1 MMNDEQNKKLAVKD
15 LIALGVLNAVFI
27 VIFSIVGMILGMF
40 PVTYLVMPALVA
52 IPLGVVFMLLVAKVA
67 KRGAFLVSG
76 ILQGIVFLLLGIY
89 WPLITAIIIAA
100 LAGEILVQG
109 EYQNFKRIASGYM
122 LLILGYAFG
131 SFSPMVFF
139 ADSYRTMAV
148 GRGYDEGYINQL
160 ITLLNGPVLAAI
172 LAVSAAG
179 ALAGAYFGRKVL
191 KKHFIKAGI
200 V

>member
-1 MMNDEQNKKLAVKD
+1 MDNEQDKKLKVKD

-27 VIFSIVGMILGMF
+27 VTFSVMGMILGMF
-40 PVTYLVMPALVA
+40 PLTYLIMPALVA
-52 IPLGVVFMLLVAKVA
+52 VPLGVVFMLLVAKVA
-67 KRGAFLVSG
+67 KKGAFFISG

-89 WPLITAIIIAA
+89 WPLITAIVAA
-100 LAGEILVQG
+100 SLAGEILVQG
-109 EYQNFKRIASGYM
+109 DYQNFKRIAAGYM

-131 SFSPMVFF
+131 SFSPVVFF
-139 ADSYRTMAV
+139 AEAYRTMAV

-160 ITLLNGPVLAAI
+160 IALLNGPVLVAI

-179 ALAGAYFGRKVL
+179 ALAGAYFGRRVL
-191 KKHFIKAGI
+191 KKHFVKAGI

>member
-1 MMNDEQNKKLAVKD
+1 MDNEQDKKLKVKD

-27 VIFSIVGMILGMF
+27 VTFSVMGMILGMF
-40 PVTYLVMPALVA
+40 PLTYLIMPALVA
-52 IPLGVVFMLLVAKVA
+52 VPLGVVFMLLVAKVA
-67 KRGAFLVSG
+67 KKGAFFISG

-89 WPLITAIIIAA
+89 WPLITAIVAA
-100 LAGEILVQG
+100 SLAGEILVQG
-109 EYQNFKRIASGYM
+109 DYQNFKRIAAGYM

-131 SFSPMVFF
+131 SFSPVVFF
-139 ADSYRTMAV
+139 AEAYRTMAV

-160 ITLLNGPVLAAI
+160 IVLLNGPVLAGI

-179 ALAGAYFGRKVL
+179 ALAGAYFGRRVL
-191 KKHFIKAGI
+191 KKHFVKAGI

>member
-1 MMNDEQNKKLAVKD
+1 MDEEQNKKLAVKD

-27 VIFSIVGMILGMF
+27 VIFSIVGLILGMF
-40 PVTYLVMPALVA
+40 PVTYLVMPALAA

-67 KRGAFLVSG
+67 KRGAFLISG

-109 EYQNFKRIASGYM
+109 EYQNFKRIAAGYM

-139 ADSYRTMAV
+139 AEAYRTMAV

-160 ITLLNGPVLAAI
+160 ITLLNGSLLAGI

-179 ALAGAYFGRKVL
+179 GLAGAYFGRRVL